1 MGAFCVAFALF
12 GGMILIA
19 LCGMGVEW
27 YCQREEEMAYSKE
40 NLRPQAVTESYSKAE
55 NSCQS
60 GGFVKYRC
68 SADKKRGKSVGKI
81 DQLRSE

>member
-19 LCGMGVEW
+19 LCGIGVEW

-40 NLRPQAVTESYSKAE
+40 NLKPQAVTQNYPKHRSRK
-55 NSCQS
+55 QLP
-60 GGFVKYRC
+60 
-68 SADKKRGKSVGKI
+68 KRWLCKI
-81 DQLRSE
+81 QMFCG

>member
-27 YCQREEEMAYSKE
+27 YCRREEEMAYSKE
-40 NLRPQAVTESYSKAE
+40 SLKPAE
-55 NSCQS
+55 NNCQG

-68 SADKKRGKSVGKI
+68 SADKKRGKPVGKI
-81 DQLRSE
+81 DQLRSEWYNKGVF

>member
-27 YCQREEEMAYSKE
+27 YFQREEEMAYSKE
-40 NLRPQAVTESYSKAE
+40 NLRPQAVTESYSKAQE
-55 NSCQS
+55 QKTAAKA
-60 GGFVKYRC
+60 V
-68 SADKKRGKSVGKI
+68 A
-81 DQLRSE
+81 L

>member
-27 YCQREEEMAYSKE
+27 YCRREEEMAYSKE
-40 NLRPQAVTESYSKAE
+40 NLEPQILEKGTASK
-55 NSCQS
+55 Q
-60 GGFVKYRC
+60 
-68 SADKKRGKSVGKI
+68 GKGI
-81 DQLRSE
+81 I

>member
-27 YCQREEEMAYSKE
+27 YCQHEEEMAYSKE
-40 NLRPQAVTESYSKAE
+40 NLRPQAVTESYSKAQE
-55 NSCQS
+55 QKTAAKA
-60 GGFVKYRC
+60 V
-68 SADKKRGKSVGKI
+68 A
-81 DQLRSE
+81 L